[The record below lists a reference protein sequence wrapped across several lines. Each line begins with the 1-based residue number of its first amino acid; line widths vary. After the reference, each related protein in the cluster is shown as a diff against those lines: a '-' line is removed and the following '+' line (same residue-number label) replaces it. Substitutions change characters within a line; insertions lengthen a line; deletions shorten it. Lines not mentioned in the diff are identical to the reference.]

1 MESGN
6 LDSDEQRKSMSRSM
20 AAESEQLLGVVRRAV
35 LSHEE
40 QYYALRMARDTEA
53 RAEDVD
59 K

>member
-1 MESGN
+1 
-6 LDSDEQRKSMSRSM
+6 MSRSM